1 MAISRSNWNARET
14 ALITIARLCRGTV
27 VRVRKLISL
36 EMLACIAVA
45 LVTCCSTGA
54 SKSVNDTQPAEQLT
68 GPQLSL
74 TDQPGGIA
82 LDSLVVFQDPVVE
95 FIVGPQLK
103 IPNEENPHKW
113 FDETQVK
120 NGGRHA
126 REFPAFPPGVLT
138 GSVSVDTKSR
148 TVIGIGT
155 RFTSEVNPKDPAP
168 FFNGRLR
175 IREADGVTF
184 RQVQVLSVQSDTEMT
199 LTAPWAYASQKNA
212 LADTLYNDG
221 NGWNSDIYI
230 NLNYYDLG
238 LCLYGLYYRTNDPKY
253 LADARKIADSWWK
266 SPHIKEGTIRTFDTF
281 THTPRNSSLGGLIL
295 RALDGRPEMWDWIN
309 AYTRYQFDVWLK
321 SRIKNPQLYLG
332 VRDGAFMLQYATW
345 LAKALPDTFPR
356 QTSGGAVNGTPLRAQ
371 YLADVEA
378 IATQYFG
385 RLQYPDGSWRWD
397 DPYGTDADGGTLKG
411 IMQPFMV
418 GLLLQAL
425 VDVHRLTTNSSV
437 KSNIQSQITKACQ
450 HLFTGPYRRNDSTGI
465 SNTKWRSFWYLYH
478 GGTTVNPSKYQHGG
492 GSAKTANAV
501 WEVKSE
507 RQGISTVL
515 PAFGYAYKV
524 TGDSVYREMGEE
536 LFDAAFGKSDGV
548 RNEADGTAKN
558 YNQNYR
564 SAGRYLFWRL
574 PIEASRPRR
583 ANKAED

>member
-1 MAISRSNWNARET
+1 MAIYRSNWNARKLVSVQMFCWI
-14 ALITIARLCRGTV
+14 AL
-27 VRVRKLISL
+27 
-36 EMLACIAVA
+36 A
-45 LVTCCSTGA
+45 LLTCCSTG
-54 SKSVNDTQPAEQLT
+54 SLSQNVNDTQPAAQLA
-68 GPQLSL
+68 GPQLSS
-74 TDQPGGIA
+74 TNDQTSGIVSEDA
-82 LDSLVVFQDPVVE
+82 VLFQDPIVE

-103 IPNEENPHKW
+103 IPNAENPHKW
-113 FDETQVK
+113 FDDTEVK
-120 NGGRHA
+120 NGQRRA
-126 REFPAFPPGVLT
+126 SEFPVVPPKVLT
-138 GSVSVDTKSR
+138 GSVSVNSNSK
-148 TVIGIGT
+148 TVTGIGT

-175 IREADGVTF
+175 IRVADGKTH

-199 LTAPWAYASQKNA
+199 LTAPWEFASQNNA
-212 LADTLYNDG
+212 VADTLYSDG
-221 NGWNSDIYI
+221 SNWNNDIYI

-238 LCLYGLYYRTNDPKY
+238 LCLYVLYYRTNDPKY
-253 LADARKIADSWWK
+253 LTDARKVADSWWK

-281 THTPRNSSLGGLIL
+281 TYTPRNASLGGLIL

-345 LAKALPDTFPR
+345 LARALPDTFPR
-356 QTSGGAVNGTPLRAQ
+356 QTGGGSNNGTTLRAQ

-378 IATQYFG
+378 VATQYFG
-385 RLQYPDGSWRWD
+385 RLQFPDGSWRWD
-397 DPYGTDADGGTLKG
+397 DPYSTDADGGTLKG

-425 VDVHRLTTNSSV
+425 VDVHRLTTNPSV

-450 HLFTGPYRRNDSTGI
+450 HLFNGTYRKDDATGI
-465 SNTKWRSFWYLYH
+465 PNLKWRSFWYFYH
-478 GGTTVNPSKYQHGG
+478 GGTTVNPSKFEQGG
-492 GSAKTANAV
+492 GSAPTAKAA

-515 PAFGYAYKV
+515 AAYGYAYKV
-524 TGDSVYREMGEE
+524 TGESVYREMGEE
-536 LFDAAFGKSDGV
+536 LFEAAYGKSDGV

-574 PIEASRPRR
+574 TADASRPRR
-583 ANKAED
+583 ANKAQD